1 MASEEAGT
9 ATPYSDPRHV
19 EIALRLFR
27 LWSVHPAVKQG
38 QGSPKAAYAGAPGQP
53 SRTSIWKSYYLFLT
67 IVLQDGLTYPP
78 SHDNPERPQL
88 ASELRRV
95 EAICESNLLREVKFP
110 TASSD
115 NSQVEEWVEQVIS
128 NWEVLCGPDW
138 QDQDLGEGGQN
149 AVGRNVLDV
158 SNTNNMETNDPRW
171 WLTQDRRFCIVR
183 QPKPIIPT

>member
-19 EIALRLFR
+19 EIALKLFR
-27 LWSVHPAVKQG
+27 LWSVHPSVKG
-38 QGSPKAAYAGAPGQP
+38 MPGVVKPTYDLGAPGQP

-67 IVLQDGLTYPP
+67 IVLQDGLAYPP
-78 SHDNPERPQL
+78 PTDGPDRPQL
-88 ASELRRV
+88 ASELRRI
-95 EAICESNLLREVKFP
+95 EGICERNILQEVKFP

-115 NSQVEEWVEQVIS
+115 NSQIEEWVEQVIG
-128 NWEVLCGPDW
+128 NWEVLCGPNW

-158 SNTNNMETNDPRW
+158 SRKYQGIRHCRFTNDG
-171 WLTQDRRFCIVR
+171 RFYIALR
-183 QPKPIIPT
+183 LKRTTHT